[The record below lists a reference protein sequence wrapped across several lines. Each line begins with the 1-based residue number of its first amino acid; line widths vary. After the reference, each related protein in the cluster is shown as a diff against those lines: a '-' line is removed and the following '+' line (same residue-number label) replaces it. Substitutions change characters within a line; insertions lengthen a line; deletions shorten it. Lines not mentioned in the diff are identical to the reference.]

1 MMYDRFD
8 EKMIVET
15 FRLLSL
21 FRTLTIFRRW
31 IYVLGVS
38 FRSRSLVSFLAPN
51 SFWTLIRV
59 ATFAVGAL
67 PSTIDGFVAAENFFL
82 LSFFLSFFLCATRT
96 RGAIEHVIHRPGRD
110 INLRLIVKRK
120 VNLVGFG
127 ASMNL
132 PICSEPVSSGK

>member
-82 LSFFLSFFLCATRT
+82 LSFFLSFFLCATRDT
-96 RGAIEHVIHRPGRD
+96 WCDRAGELGKIEYQRREE
-110 INLRLIVKRK
+110 LRQ
-120 VNLVGFG
+120 VGKMME
-127 ASMNL
+127 S
-132 PICSEPVSSGK
+132 CEE

>member
-21 FRTLTIFRRW
+21 SRALTISRRW

-51 SFWTLIRV
+51 SFWTLIRI

-82 LSFFLSFFLCATRT
+82 LSFFLSFFLCATRDT
-96 RGAIEHVIHRPGRD
+96 WCDRARDSPAGSRYKLAID
-110 INLRLIVKRK
+110 RK
-120 VNLVGFG
+120 AEGK
-127 ASMNL
+127 
-132 PICSEPVSSGK
+132 SGWFWREYEFANM